1 MRCVCCNSIL
11 TDYEATMRN
20 ANTLEFLDMCGSCH
34 SSVKEYLPT
43 INRADL
49 QHTETEDNEEDLA

>member
-34 SSVKEYLPT
+34 GSVKDVIPT

-49 QHTETEDNEEDLA
+49 QHTETDDNEEDLA

>member
-1 MRCVCCNSIL
+1 MRCICCNSIL

-20 ANTLEFLDMCGSCH
+20 ANTLEFLDMCAGCYSH
-34 SSVKEYLPT
+34 VKETIPT

-49 QHTETEDNEEDLA
+49 QHTQFEDDEEDLA